1 MKFVFAA
8 GGTGGHINPALAVAG
23 ELKKRCP
30 DAEILF
36 LGTKEKMESKLVPAA
51 GFNFRNIEISG
62 FQRKLTLHNLVE
74 NVKTVWRFLKSSE
87 QSRKILE
94 EYRPDAVIGF
104 GGYVSG
110 PVLREA
116 AKLGFATLI
125 HEQNAFPGMANKSLA
140 KSVDRVLLALPE
152 AAEYLKCKNPPIV
165 TGLPI
170 REAIINANR
179 EKARAKLGCGNQTV
193 IFSAGGSLGARTINE
208 VALDL
213 MLSLRDEP
221 GIRFIHSYGQY
232 GTWVPERLKENGID
246 LSDPRYDV
254 REYIY
259 DMADCLAAADLVISR
274 AGASSISE
282 LEALGKAAILIPSP
296 NVAENHQYH
305 NAMALVEKDAAFI
318 VEEKELQQE
327 PDRVKKL
334 VCALIKDP
342 ERRKTVG
349 ENAARLARTDAKD
362 QICDVILSLVKTD
375 KSEI

>member
-62 FQRKLTLHNLVE
+62 FQRKLTVHNIVE
-74 NVKTVWRFLKSSE
+74 NIKTMWRVLKSSE
-87 QSRKILE
+87 KSRKILE

-116 AKLGFATLI
+116 AKLGFATVI
-125 HEQNAFPGMANKSLA
+125 HEQNAYPGIANKTLA
-140 KSVDRVLLALPE
+140 IAVDRVLLAVPE
-152 AAEYLKCKNPPIV
+152 AKEYLKCKNPPVV

-170 REAIINANR
+170 REAIIRADR
-179 EKARAKLGCGNQTV
+179 DEARAKLGCGDKTV

-208 VALDL
+208 VVVDL

-221 GIRFIHSYGQY
+221 GVRFIHSYGQY
-232 GTWVPERLKENGID
+232 GAWVPEKLREQGIED
-246 LSDPRYDV
+246 KDPRYDV

-282 LEALGKAAILIPSP
+282 LEALGKTAILVPSP

-305 NAMALVEKDAAFI
+305 NAMALVEKDAAFL
-318 VEEKELQQE
+318 VEEKELEQE

-334 VCALIKDP
+334 VLSLLHDP
-342 ERRKTVG
+342 ERRKAVG
-349 ENAARLARTDAKD
+349 QNAALLAKTDAKD
-362 QICDVILSLVKTD
+362 RICDIILSLVKD
-375 KSEI
+375 EKNGR